1 MSRVYITN
9 RSGHDYSDAYRFG
22 TEIVFLSE
30 GRISALAVNKIYRD
44 LAEKLKDSTSKDFIV
59 ITSLPLL
66 SAIACSIL
74 AYKHGRLNI
83 LVFKDGRY
91 IERNI
96 KIAELL

>member
-1 MSRVYITN
+1 MPRVYITN

-22 TEIVFLSE
+22 DELIFLSE
-30 GRISALAVNKIYRD
+30 GRISALAVNKTYRE
-44 LAEKLKDSTSKDFIV
+44 LAEKLQNSKPDDYIV
-59 ITSLPLL
+59 ITSLPML

-74 AYKHGRLNI
+74 AAKHGKLNI

-96 KIAELL
+96 KIKELL